1 MPGIDLATPLT
12 LPCGAVMPR
21 RLARRAMTQ
30 GLAAPQGRAA
40 AANGHRAGRTIGG
53 RRTRPAGRTHCA
65 AAGPGSRPDRGCD
78 CPFRPNPASVQPTGF
93 DEDAGRM
100 RLTLRN
106 RARAWRGVVAADGT
120 LAGGP
125 VPAGA
130 TDPFGRLDQAR
141 DAS

>member
-21 RLARRAMTQ
+21 RLARRA
-30 GLAAPQGRAA
+30 
-40 AANGHRAGRTIGG
+40 IGG

-65 AAGPGSRPDRGCD
+65 AAGPGSRPDLGYD